1 MKILS
6 IATKCLFIVC
16 IPALLLT
23 ASVAWAAN
31 SHWLYQYGFE
41 KYNISQTTGLADSEL
56 DKAATGLI
64 DYFNSDEEY
73 ISVTVIK
80 DGEPFALFN
89 EREVGHLKDV
99 KGLFRMD
106 YYVLLGTLIYALGYA
121 GVRLFWRRD
130 RRQLAQGAAWGGGL
144 TLALMIVLGLEA
156 LFNFE
161 QFFQQ
166 FHLLSFAND
175 LWLLDPAKDYLIM
188 LFPSGFWFDAT
199 LLCAL
204 ATLVGAVILL
214 VVGVVFGRRRESFQG
229 GY

>member
-1 MKILS
+1 M
-6 IATKCLFIVC
+6 
-16 IPALLLT
+16 
-23 ASVAWAAN
+23 
-31 SHWLYQYGFE
+31 
-41 KYNISQTTGLADSEL
+41 
-56 DKAATGLI
+56 I

-80 DGEPFALFN
+80 DGEPFPLFN

-106 YYVLLGTLIYALGYA
+106 YYVLLGTLVYALGYA

-144 TLALMIVLGLEA
+144 TLALMIFLGLEA

-161 QFFQQ
+161 QFFLQ
-166 FHLLSFAND
+166 FHLISFAND

-214 VVGVVFGRRRESFQG
+214 VVGVVFGRRGAINHCRFQSDF
-229 GY
+229 